1 MVRFWAVLCFLLAG
15 GTLSAQ
21 QFSISAGVHTGITS
35 SYTFDDGI
43 SKDPRY
49 RQYYHVKFAPV
60 GLNLSVNYE
69 HVGFMITPAL
79 INIGQNAYV
88 VNTSGGQDG
97 TRKINLRYLNVPVA
111 FKVHLINLAFLKI
124 SGLASLSAAYLLDGR
139 ESIHHSKTKLD
150 FPAAVY
156 PILPP
161 DYTVEYDGVAVP
173 LIEDYTIA
181 EKKDFKSLQVF
192 AAAGIQS
199 DWDVSNHWR
208 VTFDFRVNYGLY
220 DPRSD
225 QYLARLNANQ
235 TLYDIP
241 GKRHDVF
248 AQLSIGIARY
258 FEFEKSDQE
267 RKKKL
272 KGSPK
277 GYKPKKYPYR
287 KPRNSQPRT

>member
-1 MVRFWAVLCFLLAG
+1 MAG
-15 GTLSAQ
+15 ETLSAQ
-21 QFSISAGVHTGITS
+21 QFSISFGVHTGITS

-60 GLNLSVNYE
+60 GLNLNVNYE
-69 HVGFMITPAL
+69 HIGFMITPTL

-88 VNTSGGQDG
+88 INTSGGQDG
-97 TRKINLRYLNVPVA
+97 TRRINLRYLNVPVA

-124 SGLASLSAAYLLDGR
+124 SGLASLSAAYLVDGR
-139 ESIHHSKTKLD
+139 ESIHHSETKLD

-161 DYTVEYDGVAVP
+161 DYTVEYDGVAAP
-173 LIEDYTIA
+173 LVTDYTIA
-181 EKKDFKSLQVF
+181 EKSDFKSLQVF
-192 AAAGIQS
+192 AAAGLQS
-199 DWDVSNHWR
+199 DWDVSNNWR
-208 VTFDFRVNYGLY
+208 VTFDFRLNYGLY

-225 QYLARLNANQ
+225 EYLSRLNANQ

-287 KPRNSQPRT
+287 KARNSQPRT